1 MSKVNKE
8 KLTRITLLVLD
19 VDGVLTDGKIIYSD
33 SGDEIKAFNVRD
45 GHGLKLL
52 MRAGIEVIFLTGR
65 ESRVVL
71 HRARDLGVE
80 SVYQKVLNKLEV
92 YEKILK
98 ERGLTDEQIAFVG
111 DDLVDIPVL
120 RRVGFSAAVSDAIA
134 EVKEIV
140 DYVTDK
146 KGGGGAVREICE
158 LLLKGQD
165 KWEEVTQRYGISR
178 RAASEA

>member
-1 MSKVNKE
+1 MRKVNKE
-8 KLTRITLLVLD
+8 KLTHITLLVLD

-52 MRAGIEVIFLTGR
+52 MRAGMEVIFLTGR

-71 HRARDLGVE
+71 HRAQDLGVG

-92 YEKILK
+92 YETILK
-98 ERGLTDEQIAFVG
+98 ERGLADEQIAFVG

-120 RRVGFSAAVSDAIA
+120 RRVGFSAAVSDAIE

-146 KGGGGAVREICE
+146 KGGEGAVREICE

-165 KWEEVTQRYGISR
+165 KWKEVTKRYGISQR
-178 RAASEA
+178 STGEA